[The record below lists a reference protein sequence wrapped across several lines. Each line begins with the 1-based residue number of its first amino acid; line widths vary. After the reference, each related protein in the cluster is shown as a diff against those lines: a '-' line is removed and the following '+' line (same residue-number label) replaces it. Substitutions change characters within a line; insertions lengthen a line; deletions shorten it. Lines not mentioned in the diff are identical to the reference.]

1 MKTVIRVLI
10 IIVIFILLFV
20 LLNMLLQ
27 PKYAE
32 TLVEGSMISQYY
44 TEPKDH
50 EVIFIGD
57 CEVYANFSPMV
68 MYEEQGIKAYVRG
81 SSQQLIWQSY
91 QILKETLKYEKPKV
105 VVFNVNSMRYD
116 KNSPEVSEAYNRLTI
131 DKMKWSQEKID
142 IIKDSMTEDETFL
155 SYVFPILRYHSRY
168 DKLTS
173 EDFEYLFKKATTIP
187 TKTSV
192 TEIKRMQEYS
202 AKENSSKDI
211 HNNEK
216 LEIKNENIEIPKP
229 KFLQTDEETKITN
242 AEKGTLIHLCMQKL
256 DIAKKEYILEDV
268 KKLVD
273 ELQIKKIISQKE
285 AEAIN
290 INKVYQFTKT
300 ALWNEIVQAKE
311 VQREKP
317 FYISIPANEIYKVS
331 DELQENLTEEVIVQG
346 IIDLY
351 YINNNN
357 ELILVDFKT
366 DYVPNNEGRFLVD
379 KYKSQLE
386 LYKKALESA
395 MGRKV
400 DKVYIYSTFLNK
412 EIELSS
418 KNI

>member
-1 MKTVIRVLI
+1 MPQPIPKKIKQNNPEIDEKPFKTLLVDGSNVLELSHSGDKRLSSKGEQ
-10 IIVIFILLFV
+10 VGGIFQF
-20 LLNMLLQ
+20 LLQ
-27 PKYAE
+27 LRIILAKGNFRYVYVFWDGDRAGQFRFNELAE
-32 TLVEGSMISQYY
+32 Y
-44 TEPKDH
+44 K
-50 EVIFIGD
+50 
-57 CEVYANFSPMV
+57 ANRDKNF
-68 MYEEQGIKAYVRG
+68 EEEN
-81 SSQQLIWQSY
+81 SY
-91 QILKETLKYEKPKV
+91 KNILDKLAKYEIVQDEEKKIA
-105 VVFNVNSMRYD
+105 NVLN
-116 KNSPEVSEAYNRLTI
+116 
-131 DKMKWSQEKID
+131 
-142 IIKDSMTEDETFL
+142 
-155 SYVFPILRYHSRY
+155 
-168 DKLTS
+168 
-173 EDFEYLFKKATTIP
+173 FEYLFKKATTIP

-192 TEIKRMQEYS
+192 TEIKKMQEES
-202 AKENSSKDI
+202 ANENTIEKSAVETQ
-211 HNNEK
+211 NEYV
-216 LEIKNENIEIPKP
+216 EVKNENIEIPKP

-256 DIAKKEYILEDV
+256 DITKKEYLVEDI

-317 FYISIPANEIYKVS
+317 FYISIPAKEIYKENS
-331 DELQENLTEEVIVQG
+331 NESEGTLDEEIIVQG

-366 DYVPNNEGRFLVD
+366 DYVPNNEEQFLVD

-395 MGRKV
+395 KGFIRHKLFDRMDIRQIPELTF
-400 DKVYIYSTFLNK
+400 IYDESIEYGKKIEEKIKELND
-412 EIELSS
+412 
-418 KNI
+418 N